1 MLADVRNLFLQGSI
15 HTYEPG
21 LVDSLKVVRD
31 LHSGQFIAIGALPGN
46 EHCVVSTIKWWLKLL
61 HCDT

>member
-46 EHCVVSTIKWWLKLL
+46 EHCVVSTIK
-61 HCDT
+61 